1 MPGCSLARH
10 LITNILIFFNEEIN
24 ILKENDTSN
33 DADPMIFNP
42 RDLMIQMM
50 KGMDIKKLN

>member
-1 MPGCSLARH
+1 M
-10 LITNILIFFNEEIN
+10 NILIFFNEEIN

-50 KGMDIKKLN
+50 KGMDIKKLK